1 MKNSHLLEMDTLL
14 SKSDFFDFLQGLDI
28 DEALDSRDED
38 PFDSAWMD
46 DFNAVEAQKSKFSKD
61 DLSFI
66 DTLRELSFKRALRAS
81 GDSEVSA
88 RVSDDIELIAKSF
101 LLHKEDSWSV
111 QCLWQSYKNRKFPA

>member
-1 MKNSHLLEMDTLL
+1 MKNSHLLEMNTLL
-14 SKSDFFDFLQGLDI
+14 SKSDYFDFLQGLDS

-46 DFNAVEAQKSKFSKD
+46 DFNAVEAEKAKLSKD

-66 DTLRELSFKRALRAS
+66 DSLRELAFKGALRAS
-81 GDSEVSA
+81 DDSEVSA

-101 LLHKEDSWSV
+101 LLHKEDSWSIQV
-111 QCLWQSYKNRKFPA
+111 LWQSYKNRKFPT

>member
-14 SKSDFFDFLQGLDI
+14 SKSNFFDFLQGLDS

-46 DFNAVEAQKSKFSKD
+46 DFNAVEAEKGKLSKD

-66 DTLRELSFKRALRAS
+66 DTLRELSFKSAFRAS
-81 GDSEVSA
+81 GDSEISA
-88 RVSDDIELIAKSF
+88 RVSDDIELIAKNF
-101 LLHKEDSWSV
+101 LLHKEDSWSI
-111 QCLWQSYKNRKFPA
+111 QTLWQSYKNQKFPT

>member
-14 SKSDFFDFLQGLDI
+14 SKSDFFDFLQGLES

-46 DFNAVEAQKSKFSKD
+46 DFNAVEAEKGKLSKD

-66 DTLRELSFKRALRAS
+66 DSLRELAFKGAFRAS

-101 LLHKEDSWSV
+101 LLHKEDSWSI
-111 QCLWQSYKNRKFPA
+111 QALWQSYKSQKFPT